1 MAQRTVLKIDLSCQK
16 CKRKFLKS
24 VTALE
29 GVDKIEVDAAK
40 GTVSVTGNA
49 DPYKIIVSARKAA
62 GTHADVVSVGPPEAQ
77 KKQGDK
83 KAEDQKKK
91 ADGQKKK
98 ADDQAL
104 VHPRACWEC
113 QRVVL
118 VQLDH
123 GYNEPSPLCSIM

>member
-1 MAQRTVLKIDLSCQK
+1 MINACI
-16 CKRKFLKS
+16 
-24 VTALE
+24 

-62 GTHADVVSVGPPEAQ
+62 GKHADVVSVGPPEAQ

-91 ADGQKKK
+91 ADDKKKK

-104 VHPRACWEC
+104 VHDHRACWEC
-113 QRVVL
+113 QRAVF